1 MECNKCHLIY
11 NKADTR
17 KFSCNHIICNLC
29 FCNTIIKE
37 LINNIDDMNKI
48 YSINCKCNKG
58 TLSFN
63 LEEIKNVK
71 IPLNSEEKKLCPNHS
86 NLPFTYYDKTNKSS
100 LCDKCIENDEF
111 KDHEKIKI
119 SDIKSNIKENISD
132 IEYKTYDEFKKYLN
146 GYLEQ
151 FIEKCNEYYQ
161 NEIAKM
167 EILVEKIKNFE
178 QNLKRQMETKIEKE
192 KILFDLIDKIYEN
205 NYKNLKIFNEEY
217 DKEEKYGYRFYKQL
231 SKIKFN
237 FGEFGTEYQE
247 EIIPEIENI
256 LNEFEKNL
264 SNKKFKTS
272 IKYPYFELIKRFT
285 QINDLKQESIISCL
299 SENRN
304 SNEIFVGYR
313 DYTINVLVSKNSS
326 YEISQ
331 TLKYHK
337 GEITSLLY
345 LDNYLIS
352 GSKDRTIKIW
362 QKDADNIYKAKQII
376 KLENEIKKINK
387 YINESN
393 VGFLATGDES
403 NFRLFLKSEEKN
415 ENLMKEEIK
424 NGDCGLVSGEKKDE
438 NDIQTE
444 EIFKI
449 EQVLSDHDN
458 EVIEAIQ
465 IKNNNDI
472 ISGSKDL
479 TIIVWRDFMNS
490 LQYECS
496 QLISAGNEVEALCEF
511 GNKGFAFA
519 IGGTYEIKIY
529 ELNFSEGKYEN
540 VASLNPEFCH
550 DRMIN
555 QLILLKDNRLASCSY
570 DSTVKI
576 ISYNSLTKELRE
588 DQELDEQ
595 NLSVNCI
602 IETGSGKL
610 ISGGHGKHLIIYKRN

>member
-11 NKADTR
+11 NKEDTR

-71 IPLNSEEKKLCPNHS
+71 IPLNSEEKKLCSNHS
-86 NLPFTYYDKTNKSS
+86 NLPFTYYDKTTKSP

-161 NEIAKM
+161 NEIAKL

-217 DKEEKYGYRFYKQL
+217 DKEEKHGYRFYKQL

-247 EIIPEIENI
+247 KIIPEIENI

-264 SNKKFKTS
+264 SNKKFKTN
-272 IKYPYFELIKRFT
+272 IKYPYFELIKRFS
-285 QINDLKQESIISCL
+285 QIND
-299 SENRN
+299 
-304 SNEIFVGYR
+304 
-313 DYTINVLVSKNSS
+313 
-326 YEISQ
+326 
-331 TLKYHK
+331 
-337 GEITSLLY
+337 
-345 LDNYLIS
+345 
-352 GSKDRTIKIW
+352 
-362 QKDADNIYKAKQII
+362 
-376 KLENEIKKINK
+376 
-387 YINESN
+387 
-393 VGFLATGDES
+393 
-403 NFRLFLKSEEKN
+403 
-415 ENLMKEEIK
+415 
-424 NGDCGLVSGEKKDE
+424 
-438 NDIQTE
+438 
-444 EIFKI
+444 
-449 EQVLSDHDN
+449 
-458 EVIEAIQ
+458 
-465 IKNNNDI
+465 
-472 ISGSKDL
+472 
-479 TIIVWRDFMNS
+479 
-490 LQYECS
+490 
-496 QLISAGNEVEALCEF
+496 
-511 GNKGFAFA
+511 
-519 IGGTYEIKIY
+519 
-529 ELNFSEGKYEN
+529 
-540 VASLNPEFCH
+540 
-550 DRMIN
+550 
-555 QLILLKDNRLASCSY
+555 
-570 DSTVKI
+570 
-576 ISYNSLTKELRE
+576 
-588 DQELDEQ
+588 
-595 NLSVNCI
+595 
-602 IETGSGKL
+602 
-610 ISGGHGKHLIIYKRN
+610 

>member
-11 NKADTR
+11 NKEDTR

-71 IPLNSEEKKLCPNHS
+71 IPLNSEEKKICPNHS
-86 NLPFTYYDKTNKSS
+86 NLLFSYYDKTIKAP
-100 LCDKCIENDEF
+100 LCDKCIENEEF

-119 SDIKSNIKENISD
+119 SDIKSNIKENLSD

-146 GYLEQ
+146 DYLEQ

-161 NEIAKM
+161 SEITKL

-192 KILFDLIDKIYEN
+192 KILFNLIDKIYEN
-205 NYKNLKIFNEEY
+205 NYKNLQIFNEEY
-217 DKEEKYGYRFYKQL
+217 DKEEKHGYHFYKQL

-264 SNKKFKTS
+264 SNKKFKTN

-313 DYTINVLVSKNSS
+313 DYSINVLVPKNSS

-331 TLKYHK
+331 TMKYHK

-362 QKDADNIYKAKQII
+362 QKDTDNIYKAKQII

-393 VGFLATGDES
+393 VGFS
-403 NFRLFLKSEEKN
+403 Y
-415 ENLMKEEIK
+415 
-424 NGDCGLVSGEKKDE
+424 
-438 NDIQTE
+438 
-444 EIFKI
+444 
-449 EQVLSDHDN
+449 
-458 EVIEAIQ
+458 
-465 IKNNNDI
+465 
-472 ISGSKDL
+472 
-479 TIIVWRDFMNS
+479 WR
-490 LQYECS
+490 
-496 QLISAGNEVEALCEF
+496 
-511 GNKGFAFA
+511 
-519 IGGTYEIKIY
+519 
-529 ELNFSEGKYEN
+529 
-540 VASLNPEFCH
+540 
-550 DRMIN
+550 
-555 QLILLKDNRLASCSY
+555 
-570 DSTVKI
+570 
-576 ISYNSLTKELRE
+576 
-588 DQELDEQ
+588 
-595 NLSVNCI
+595 
-602 IETGSGKL
+602 
-610 ISGGHGKHLIIYKRN
+610 